1 MKKISSEYFDI
12 NFLDYVLIIFY
23 RKKIYLLFEIF
34 LIDKI
39 ERSCVLLENFVIR
52 YFWLGCGR

>member
-23 RKKIYLLFEIF
+23 RKKIYLLFKIF

-52 YFWLGCGR
+52 YFW

>member
-1 MKKISSEYFDI
+1 MKKISSEYFYI

-23 RKKIYLLFEIF
+23 RKKIYLLFKIF

-39 ERSCVLLENFVIR
+39 ERSCVLLKNFVIR